1 MIVYEEEYW
10 QLVWN
15 TYINITVI
23 VGLYKNDLLNIAL
36 NIFIH
41 SPKKQKQMSNRIYKL
56 PGQKKRV
63 TNRSFHPHV
72 LWGQFQI
79 FLPVISRPVEAR
91 IIINKQYHI

>member
-41 SPKKQKQMSNRIYKL
+41 SPKKQK
-56 PGQKKRV
+56 
-63 TNRSFHPHV
+63 TN
-72 LWGQFQI
+72 
-79 FLPVISRPVEAR
+79 E
-91 IIINKQYHI
+91 